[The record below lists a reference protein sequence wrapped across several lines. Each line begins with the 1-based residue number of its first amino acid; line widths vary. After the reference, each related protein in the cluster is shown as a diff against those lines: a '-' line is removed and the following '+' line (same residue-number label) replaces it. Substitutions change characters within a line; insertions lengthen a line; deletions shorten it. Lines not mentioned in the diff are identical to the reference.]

1 MSSLQVTLRLCGCV
15 PPYLS
20 QTSGYNVEILSES
33 VRTIALGSFTVD
45 EQEQI
50 LESLL
55 YSLVTVN
62 HCSR

>member
-1 MSSLQVTLRLCGCV
+1 MV
-15 PPYLS
+15 